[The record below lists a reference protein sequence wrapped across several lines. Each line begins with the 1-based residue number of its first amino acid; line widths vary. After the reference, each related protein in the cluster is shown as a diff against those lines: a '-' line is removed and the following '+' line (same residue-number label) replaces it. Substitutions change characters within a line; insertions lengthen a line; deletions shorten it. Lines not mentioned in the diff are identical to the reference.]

1 MIQNK
6 PNKSLK
12 IKCFYILKG
21 FFSNFEIN
29 TNKKTKFLKYI
40 NFLKQNLKYT
50 QCNKFLILMCT
61 LHGLMAELNIKLNIV
76 KILLCNKQ
84 SFKPSGIHL
93 KTKKKHFITSNQD
106 G

>member
-50 QCNKFLILMCT
+50 
-61 LHGLMAELNIKLNIV
+61 
-76 KILLCNKQ
+76 
-84 SFKPSGIHL
+84 
-93 KTKKKHFITSNQD
+93 
-106 G
+106 